1 MSRIIGLDVG
11 EKRIGVAL
19 SDELAIAAHPFT
31 VVVRDG
37 LEKDLRKIEEI
48 VQEYSAAGIVV
59 GLPLNMNGTIGESA
73 KRVLSF
79 ADSLK
84 KKLPVSV
91 ETWDE
96 RLTTVSSEKVL
107 LEADLS
113 RQKRKKVIDKVAAAL
128 LLQCYLDNRRRESGD
143 EKTQ

>member
-31 VVVRDG
+31 VIVRDG

-48 VQEYSAAGIVV
+48 FQEYSVAGIVV

-79 ADSLK
+79 TDSLK

-113 RQKRKKVIDKVAAAL
+113 RQKRKKVIDKVAATL

-143 EKTQ
+143 GKTE

>member
-1 MSRIIGLDVG
+1 MSRIVGLDVG

-37 LEKDLRKIEEI
+37 LEKDLRKIGEI

-79 ADSLK
+79 IDSLK

-91 ETWDE
+91 EAWDE

-113 RQKRKKVIDKVAAAL
+113 RKKRKKVIDKVAAAL
-128 LLQCYLDNRRRESGD
+128 LLQCYLDNRRRESEDGQ
-143 EKTQ
+143 TQ

>member
-19 SDELAIAAHPFT
+19 SDELAIAAHALT
-31 VVVRDG
+31 VIVRDG

-48 VQEYSAAGIVV
+48 LQEYSAAGIVV
-59 GLPLNMNGTIGESA
+59 GLPLNMNGTIGDSA

-79 ADSLK
+79 TDSLK

-113 RQKRKKVIDKVAAAL
+113 RKKRKKVIDKVAATL

-143 EKTQ
+143 GKTQ

>member
-19 SDELAIAAHPFT
+19 SDELAIAAHPLT
-31 VVVRDG
+31 VIVRNG
-37 LEKDLRKIEEI
+37 LGKDLGKIEEI

-79 ADSLK
+79 TDSLK

-113 RQKRKKVIDKVAAAL
+113 RKKRKKVIDKVAATL

-143 EKTQ
+143 GQTE